1 MNYLPTLIIF
11 KMAIKKAYPQAK
23 AKEGLDDLPVHL
35 LWMLN
40 EIYNM
45 NDSNKASR
53 WIGYVCRCLE
63 DLKIFN
69 NSEIRFIIRSN
80 DTILRCYTKNEISK
94 NVENLF

>member
-1 MNYLPTLIIF
+1 
-11 KMAIKKAYPQAK
+11 MAIKKAFPQAK
-23 AKEGLDDLPVHL
+23 AKKGLGDLPAHL

-40 EIYNM
+40 EIYNT
-45 NDSNKASR
+45 NDSNKAGR

-69 NSEIRFIIRSN
+69 NLEIRFIIKSN
-80 DTILRCYTKNEISK
+80 DVILRLYIKNEISK